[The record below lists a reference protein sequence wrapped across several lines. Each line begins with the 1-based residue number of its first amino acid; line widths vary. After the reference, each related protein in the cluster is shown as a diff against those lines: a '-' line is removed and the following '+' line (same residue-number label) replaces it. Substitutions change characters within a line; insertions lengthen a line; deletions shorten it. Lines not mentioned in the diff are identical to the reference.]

1 MFRVVYPIL
10 LMAYDVCS
18 CAEELVGKYVQSNS
32 IIGLGTGVMVWLMC
46 SNNLVEH
53 VATAVNVLQHPY
65 R

>member
-1 MFRVVYPIL
+1 
-10 LMAYDVCS
+10 MAYDVCS

-46 SNNLVEH
+46 SNNHVKH
-53 VATAVNVLQHPY
+53 VATAVNVLQHPC